1 MIDQLTVDRI
11 IAAADVVEVIK
22 DFVSLKKRG
31 VNYIGLCPFHNEK
44 TPSFSVSPAKGIYKC
59 FGCGKGGNAVNFIM
73 DHEQL
78 GYVESLKFLAKKYNI
93 EVEERELSAEEIKQ
107 RTERDSLMLVTAWA
121 QRYFTDNLHKHS
133 EGKTIGL
140 SYFRERGFRD
150 DIVDKFQL
158 GYSLE
163 QRDALTQAAGREGYK
178 QEYLVKTGLSIA
190 RDDGSAFDR
199 FFGRVMF
206 PIHSVSGRVI
216 AFGGRVMKTDAK
228 TAKYLNSPESE
239 IYHKSNVLYG
249 LFFAKKAITQHD
261 KCFMVEGYTDVIS
274 LHQAGIE
281 NVVASSGTAL
291 TADQI
296 RLIKRFTPNITILYD
311 SDPAGIKASIR
322 GIDLILEEGLNV
334 KVVLMPDGED
344 PDSFAHKNSATQ
356 VLEYISKHETDF
368 INFKANLL
376 LKEAKNDPVQKANL
390 IRDIVRSISVIPESI
405 TRSVYIKECTRI
417 LDVDEAV
424 LYSEVAKQ
432 RRERMEKIL
441 GKAQMG
447 NSSITAVQ
455 VKETPPVPS
464 FVEHIY
470 CEEQEKEI
478 LYFLLKYGSETFFEV
493 PNSDEPGQPDKV
505 TVGQHIIS
513 EILSDDLEFKNLIYK
528 KVFDEY
534 SQLLESNPEIDNRLF
549 INHADSDISQ
559 LAVNLLTS
567 QHKLSNIWKKHHN
580 LPPDMSEILQAA
592 VPKAILVYKS
602 KVMQM
607 VARKLHDEIKNLDPK
622 TQPDDVNDLLLRL
635 KTINDVKAQISK
647 ELDRIVL

>member
-11 IAAADVVEVIK
+11 IAAADVVEVVK

-31 VNYIGLCPFHNEK
+31 VNFIGLCPFHNEK

-78 GYVESLKFLAKKYNI
+78 GYVEALKFLAKKYNI
-93 EVEERELSAEEIKQ
+93 EVEERELSPEEIKQ
-107 RTERDSLMLVTAWA
+107 RTERDSLMVVTAWA

-133 EGKTIGL
+133 EGKAIGL
-140 SYFRERGFRD
+140 SYFRERGFRE

-178 QEYLVKTGLSIA
+178 QEYLVKTGLSIG

-206 PIHSVSGRVI
+206 PIHAISGRVI
-216 AFGGRVMKTDAK
+216 AFGGRVMRADAK

-291 TADQI
+291 TPDQI

-334 KVVLMPDGED
+334 KVVLMPEGED
-344 PDSFAHKNSATQ
+344 PDSFAHKHSATQ
-356 VLEYISKHETDF
+356 VLEYISEHETDF

-376 LKEAKNDPVQKANL
+376 LKETKNDPVQKANL

-447 NSSITAVQ
+447 NTNISPVQ

-464 FVEHIY
+464 FVENIY

-478 LYFLLKYGSETFFEV
+478 LFFLLKYGSETFFEI
-493 PNSDEPGQPDKV
+493 PGSDDSEKVEKV

-528 KVFDEY
+528 RVFDEY
-534 SQLLESNPEIDNRLF
+534 SQLLESNPEVDNRLF
-549 INHADSDISQ
+549 INHANSEISQ
-559 LAVNLLTS
+559 LAVNLLSS

-607 VARKLHDEIKNLDPK
+607 VARKMHDDIKNLDPK
-622 TQPDDVNDLLLRL
+622 NQPDDLNDLLLRL